1 MARSPNDDMPE
12 LPEVETTVRGLAPF
26 LEGQRLSSVI
36 TFRPD
41 LRRAFPADLAQ
52 RLTGAT
58 VTGLSRRAKY
68 GIVST
73 DRDDHMIFHLGMSGR
88 WRTEGGEA
96 GKHDHLL
103 LETGAGHRLF
113 LHDPRRFGSVD
124 LVAGDPLTAFPA
136 FVTLGPEPLSDVFD
150 AAYLAKALA
159 GRRAPIKAMLLDQ
172 TIVAGLG
179 NIYVC
184 EALNMARIHPA
195 KPAADVSKAKLALL
209 VPAIKDVLTAAI
221 AAGGST
227 LRDFLSPEGDL
238 GYFAK
243 DWRVYGREGETCECG
258 GTIARIVQSGRSTF
272 FCPKCQR

>member
-1 MARSPNDDMPE
+1 MPE
-12 LPEVETTVRGLAPF
+12 LPEVETTVRGLAAF
-26 LEGQRLSSVI
+26 LEGQRLTAVT

-41 LRRAFPADLAQ
+41 LRRPFPADLAQ

-58 VTGLSRRAKY
+58 VTTLARRAKY

-113 LHDPRRFGSVD
+113 LHDPRRFGLVD
-124 LVAGDPLTAFPA
+124 LVAGDPLASFAA
-136 FVTLGPEPLSDVFD
+136 FVTLGPEPLSAAFD
-150 AAYLAKALA
+150 AAHLARAFA
-159 GRRAPIKAMLLDQ
+159 ARRTPIKAMLLDQ
-172 TIVAGLG
+172 TVVAGLG

-184 EALNMARIHPA
+184 EALNIARISPLT
-195 KPAADVSKAKLALL
+195 PAADVPKAKLKAL
-209 VPAIKDVLTAAI
+209 VPAIKAVLTAAI

-243 DWRVYGREGETCECG
+243 DWRVYGREGGRCECG
-258 GTIARIVQSGRSTF
+258 GTVARVVQGGRSTF
-272 FCPKCQR
+272 YCRKCQR

>member
-1 MARSPNDDMPE
+1 MPE
-12 LPEVETTVRGLAPF
+12 LPEVETTVRGLAPH
-26 LEGQRLSSVI
+26 LAGQRLVRVS
-36 TFRPD
+36 TLRPD
-41 LRRAFPADLAQ
+41 LRRPFPVDLAQ

-73 DRDDHMIFHLGMSGR
+73 DRGDHMIFHLGMSGS
-88 WRTEGGEA
+88 WRIGAGEP
-96 GKHDHLL
+96 GTHDHLL
-103 LETGAGHRLF
+103 IDTAAGQRLM

-136 FVTLGPEPLSDVFD
+136 FVTLGPEPLSDDFD
-150 AAYLAKALA
+150 AAYLVRALA

-184 EALNMARIHPA
+184 EALNMARIAPTR
-195 KPAADVSKAKLALL
+195 PAADVSRARLAAL
-209 VPAIKDVLTAAI
+209 VPAIKAVLEAAI

-227 LRDFLSPEGDL
+227 LRDYKQPDGEL

-243 DWRVYGREGETCECG
+243 DWRVYGREGEACECG

-272 FCPKCQR
+272 YCPKCQR

>member
-1 MARSPNDDMPE
+1 MPE

-26 LEGQRLSSVI
+26 LEGQRLTSVI

-58 VTGLSRRAKY
+58 VTRLSRRAKY

-124 LVAGDPLTAFPA
+124 LVAGDPLTLFPA
-136 FVTLGPEPLSDVFD
+136 FVTLGPEPLSDAFD
-150 AAYLAKALA
+150 AACLARALA
-159 GRRAPIKAMLLDQ
+159 GRRAPVKAMLLDQ
-172 TIVAGLG
+172 TVVAGLG

-195 KPAADVSKAKLALL
+195 KPAADVSKAKLASL

-258 GTIARIVQSGRSTF
+258 GTIVRIVQAGRSTF
-272 FCPKCQR
+272 YCPKCQRL

>member
-1 MARSPNDDMPE
+1 MARSAGLVMPE
-12 LPEVETTVRGLAPF
+12 LPEVETTVRGLAPH
-26 LEGQRLSSVI
+26 LTGQRLIRVS
-36 TFRPD
+36 TLRPD
-41 LRRAFPADLAQ
+41 LRRPFPADLAQ

-58 VTGLSRRAKY
+58 VTTLSRRAKY

-73 DRDDHMIFHLGMSGR
+73 DRGDHMIFHLGMSGS
-88 WRTEGGEA
+88 WRIGAGEP

-103 LETGAGHRLF
+103 IDTAAGQRLM

-124 LVAGDPLTAFPA
+124 LVAGDPLTGFPA
-136 FVTLGPEPLSDVFD
+136 FVTLGPEPLSDAFD
-150 AAYLAKALA
+150 AAHLARTFA

-172 TIVAGLG
+172 RTVAGLG

-195 KPAADVSKAKLALL
+195 RAAADVPKARLAAL
-209 VPAIKDVLTAAI
+209 VAAIKQVLEAAI

-227 LRDFLSPEGDL
+227 LRDYRQPDGEL

-243 DWRVYGREGETCECG
+243 DWRVYGREGEACDCG
-258 GTIARIVQSGRSTF
+258 GTIARIVQGGRSTF

>member
-1 MARSPNDDMPE
+1 MPE

-26 LEGQRLSSVI
+26 LEGQRLAAVT

-41 LRRAFPADLAQ
+41 LRRPFPADLAQ

-58 VTGLSRRAKY
+58 VTALSRRAKY

-88 WRTEGGEA
+88 WRTEGGDV

-124 LVAGDPLTAFPA
+124 LVAGDPLVHFPA
-136 FVTLGPEPLSDVFD
+136 FVTLGPEPLSDAFD
-150 AAYLAKALA
+150 AACLAAALA

-172 TIVAGLG
+172 TVVAGLG

-184 EALNMARIHPA
+184 EALNMARISPLKA
-195 KPAADVSKAKLALL
+195 AADVPRAKLAAL
-209 VPAIKDVLTAAI
+209 VPAIKEVLTAAI

-243 DWRVYGREGETCECG
+243 DWRVYGREGEACECG
-258 GTIARIVQSGRSTF
+258 GTIVRVVQSGRSTF
-272 FCPKCQR
+272 YCPKCQR

>member
-1 MARSPNDDMPE
+1 MPE

-26 LEGQRLSSVI
+26 LEGQRLTAVT

-41 LRRAFPADLAQ
+41 LRRPFPVDLAQ

-58 VTGLSRRAKY
+58 VTTLSRRAKY

-73 DRDDHMIFHLGMSGR
+73 DRDDHLIFHLGMSGR
-88 WRTEGGEA
+88 WRTEGGDA

-124 LVAGDPLTAFPA
+124 LVAGDPLALFPA
-136 FVTLGPEPLSDVFD
+136 FVTLGPEPLSEAFD
-150 AAYLAKALA
+150 AACLARALA

-184 EALNMARIHPA
+184 EALNVAKISPL
-195 KPAADVSKAKLALL
+195 KPAADVSKAKLAAL
-209 VPAIKDVLTAAI
+209 VPAIKDVLAAAI

-227 LRDFLSPEGDL
+227 LRDFLSPDGDL

-243 DWRVYGREGETCECG
+243 DWRVYGREGEACECG
-258 GTIARIVQSGRSTF
+258 GMIVRIVQSGRSTF
-272 FCPKCQR
+272 YCPKCQR